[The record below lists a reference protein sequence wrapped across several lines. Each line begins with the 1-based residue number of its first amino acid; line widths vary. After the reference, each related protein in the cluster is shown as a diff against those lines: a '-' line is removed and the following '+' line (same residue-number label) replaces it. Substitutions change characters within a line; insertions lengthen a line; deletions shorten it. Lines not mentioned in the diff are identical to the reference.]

1 MATSSDRPELV
12 QDIDPEETREWI
24 ESLAS
29 TLEREGVE
37 RTHFLLEQLV
47 DHARRSGA
55 HLPFEAT
62 TSYVNTIPVTQQPRV
77 PGDPGLERRIRSLI
91 RWNALAMVVNANRT
105 SSELGG
111 HIASF
116 ASAAT
121 LYDVGF
127 NHFFRGP
134 DAPNGG
140 DLVFFQGH
148 SAPGIYARAFLEGR
162 IGEDQLRSFRQE
174 VESDGKGLSSYP
186 HPYLMPD
193 FWQFSTVSMGLTSM
207 LAIYEARFMR
217 YLEHRGIQDTAG
229 RKVWAFLG
237 DGEMDEPESLG
248 AISLAAREHLDNLVF
263 VVNCNLQRLD
273 GPVRGDG
280 KIVQELE
287 AVFRGAGWNVIKVL
301 WGSYWDPLL
310 QQDKKGILRKRMME
324 CVDGEYQ
331 SYKAKGGAFTR
342 EHFFGKYPE
351 TAAMVANMSDEEIW
365 WLNRGGHDPNKV
377 YAAYNAAMQHKGQ
390 PTIILAKTVK
400 GYGMGEAG
408 EGLNPTHQ
416 QKKMGE
422 EALKA
427 FRDRF
432 SIPIGDDRI
441 GAAPFYRPAENSKEI
456 QYMLARRK
464 ELGGFLPSRRRTAPP
479 LVAPPL
485 EAFETQL
492 KGSGEHQMS
501 TTMAFVRILTQLV
514 RDRNI
519 GKYIV
524 PIVPDEARTFG
535 MEGLFRQIG
544 IYSSVGQL
552 YEPVDA
558 EQLMSYKEMKNGQ
571 ILEEGINE
579 AGSMSSF
586 IAAGTA
592 HSSHGVNMIPFYAY
606 YSMFGFQRTGDFAW
620 AAGDMKARGFL
631 MGGTAG
637 RTTLAGEGL
646 QHQDGHNLI
655 TASTIPTC
663 VSYDPTFA
671 YELAVIIQD
680 GIRRMYQDQEDIF
693 YYVTMMNEN
702 YQHPPMPDG
711 AREGILKGMY
721 LFRGAGD
728 SKGDKPGKSTAKVQ
742 LLGSGSILREVIA
755 ASDMLAQDFGIA
767 SDIWSAPSL
776 NELRREGID
785 AERWSM
791 LHPTEPRRRS
801 FVETCLADRP
811 GPVIAATDYMRL
823 YADQIRPYL
832 PGKHYVVL
840 GTDGFGRSDTRKQL
854 RHFFEVDRRYI
865 VVATLKAL
873 ADTGA
878 LPLAKVREA
887 MEKYG
892 IDPNKPNPVT
902 V

>member
-1 MATSSDRPELV
+1 MAPPTDRPELTT
-12 QDIDPEETREWI
+12 DIDPLETREWV

-29 TLEREGVE
+29 TLEREGVD
-37 RTHFLLEQLV
+37 RTHFILEQLV

-55 HLPFEAT
+55 HLPFDAT

-91 RWNALAMVVNANRT
+91 RWNALAMVVNANRS

-116 ASAAT
+116 ASSAT

-134 DAPNGG
+134 EAAGGG

-162 IGEDQLRSFRQE
+162 ITEEQLRAFRQE
-174 VESDGKGLSSYP
+174 VEGKGLSSYP

-207 LAIYEARFMR
+207 MAISQARFMR
-217 YLEHRGIQDTAG
+217 YLEHRGIATTAG
-229 RKVWAFLG
+229 RRVWAFLG

-248 AISLAAREHLDNLVF
+248 AISLAARERLDNLIF

-273 GPVRGDG
+273 GPVRGNG
-280 KIVQELE
+280 KIIQELE
-287 AVFRGAGWNVIKVL
+287 AIFRGAGWNIIKVL

-310 QQDKKGILRKRMME
+310 QRDTKGILRQRMME
-324 CVDGEYQ
+324 AVDGEYQ
-331 SYKAKGGAFTR
+331 AYKAKGGAFTR

-351 TAAMVANMSDEEIW
+351 LAAMVANMSDEEIW

-377 YAAYNAAMQHKGQ
+377 YAAYRAATEHQGQ
-390 PTIILAKTVK
+390 PTVILAKTIK

-408 EGLNPTHQ
+408 EGQNPTHQ

-422 EALKA
+422 EALKV

-432 SIPIGDDRI
+432 NIPIGDDQI
-441 GAAPFYRPAENSKEI
+441 GQAPFYRPAEGSKEI
-456 QYMLARRK
+456 QYLLARRK
-464 ELGGFLPSRRRTAPP
+464 ELGGFLPARRRAAPP
-479 LVAPPL
+479 LAVPGL
-485 EAFETQL
+485 GAFETQL
-492 KGSGEHQMS
+492 KGSGEHEMS

-514 RDRNI
+514 RDRNV
-519 GKYIV
+519 GKLVV

-552 YEPVDA
+552 YTPVDA
-558 EQLMSYKEMKNGQ
+558 EQLMYYKEAKDGQ

-579 AGSMSSF
+579 AGSMASW
-586 IAAGTA
+586 IAAATA
-592 HSSHGVNMIPFYAY
+592 YSNHGISMIPFYCY

-620 AAGDMKARGFL
+620 AAGDMRARGFL

-646 QHQDGHNLI
+646 QHQDGHNLL
-655 TASTIPTC
+655 TASTIPNC

-680 GIRRMYQDQEDIF
+680 GLRRMVAEQEDVF

-702 YQHPPMPDG
+702 YRHPAMPEG
-711 AREGILKGMY
+711 AEKGIIKGLY
-721 LFRGAGD
+721 LFREGAETEG
-728 SKGDKPGKSTAKVQ
+728 PRVQ
-742 LLGSGSILREVIA
+742 LLGSGTILREVIA
-755 ASDMLAQDFGIA
+755 AADLLAQDFGVVA
-767 SDIWSAPSL
+767 DVWSAPGI
-776 NELRREGID
+776 NGLRRDGIA

-791 LHPTEPRRRS
+791 LHPTEPRRQS
-801 FVETCLADRP
+801 YIETCLAGRP
-811 GPVIAATDYMRL
+811 GPVVAATDYVRL
-823 YADQIRPYL
+823 YADQLRPFL
-832 PGKHYVVL
+832 PGRHFVAL

-854 RHFFEVDRRYI
+854 RHFFEVDRRY
-865 VVATLKAL
+865 VAVAALKAL

-878 LPLAKVREA
+878 LPLDKVREA
-887 MEKYG
+887 LEKYA
-892 IDPNKPNPVT
+892 IDPEKPNPTT